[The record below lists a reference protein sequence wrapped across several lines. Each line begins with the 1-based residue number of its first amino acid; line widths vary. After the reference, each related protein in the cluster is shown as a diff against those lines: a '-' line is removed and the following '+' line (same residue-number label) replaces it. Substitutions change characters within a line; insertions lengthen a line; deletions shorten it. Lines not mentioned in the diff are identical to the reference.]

1 MPTVI
6 SDLGS
11 NSVPVAALA
20 GVVSTNVPLLL
31 LGTDSGLVGPLDE
44 GTGVTCTVTQGTN
57 TVVLTMADGTGAALN
72 ANGVNLDLF
81 AQFPLPMPAGFVVG
95 NPADT
100 IVWTG
105 STGGVPFAFSQ
116 AGTIASPIPVDLIPD
131 EYGGYAVTQGETQ
144 FALPFQ
150 VGYPVPTVTGA
161 AVLDVS
167 SAVLRILPALRGY
180 PFLPDPAAAWN
191 GRALDLRG
199 LNETPPVVRLLF
211 DPAWG
216 SVQLPPG
223 PWRADALLT
232 HSSGLTDYLPRG
244 GVLLTVSLPA
254 PAAGGVA
261 TDTGTSAPAPAL
273 LALLSAQSAALAAL
287 SAQITALAARPSIL
301 DEGTIP

>member
-6 SDLGS
+6 TDLGS
-11 NSVPVAALA
+11 NSVPVAAFA

-31 LGTDSGLVGPLDE
+31 LGTDSGLVGTLDE

-57 TVVLTMADGTGAALN
+57 TVVLTMADGTGARAS
-72 ANGVNLDLF
+72 GGFLDLF
-81 AQFPLPMPAGFVVG
+81 AQFPLPMPTGFVQG

-116 AGTIASPIPVDLIPD
+116 AGTIASPLPVDLVPD
-131 EYGGYAVTQGETQ
+131 EYGGYAVTQGETH
-144 FALPFQ
+144 FSLPFQ
-150 VGYPVPTVTGA
+150 VGYPLRA
-161 AVLDVS
+161 SSALDVS

-223 PWRADALLT
+223 PWRADALVT

-244 GVLLTVSLPA
+244 GILLTVS
-254 PAAGGVA
+254 PAAPSTVVV
-261 TDTGTSAPAPAL
+261 TDTGTSPPAPAL

-301 DEGTIP
+301 DEGTLP